1 MLRIS
6 KLTDYGTLVMAQ
18 MASAPEHVFSAADL
32 AGTLGLG
39 TPTVSKVLKALNRHA
54 LVRSV
59 RGARGGYAL
68 ARPPADIALASII
81 DAMEE
86 QPFGLTECSAEAG
99 LCGIEAGCRVR
110 ENWMR
115 INAVVRRALEDVRL
129 ASMVPPIA
137 DTLGTPHPS
146 APLVRMPATARPA
159 QETDR

>member
-18 MASAPEHVFSAADL
+18 MAGDPERVFSAADL

-39 TPTVSKVLKALNRHA
+39 TPTVSKVLKVLNRHA
-54 LVRSV
+54 LVKSV

-68 ARPPADIALASII
+68 ARPPDEIALASII

-86 QPFGLTECSAEAG
+86 QPFGLTECSAVAG
-99 LCGIEAGCRVR
+99 LCGIESGCRIR
-110 ENWMR
+110 QNWLR

-129 ASMVPPIA
+129 ASMAPPVSA
-137 DTLGTPHPS
+137 PPAGT
-146 APLVRMPATARPA
+146 PLVRIPPADNGTGGH
-159 QETDR
+159 T